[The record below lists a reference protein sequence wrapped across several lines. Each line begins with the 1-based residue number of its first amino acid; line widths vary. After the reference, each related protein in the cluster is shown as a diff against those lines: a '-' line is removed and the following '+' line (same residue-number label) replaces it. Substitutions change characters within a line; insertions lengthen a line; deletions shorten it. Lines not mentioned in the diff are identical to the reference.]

1 MNRGWIRGAK
11 TYWASKRHLFFPK
24 RKSMERQ
31 GKTKRK
37 ETEKIPKK
45 FIGAMSGVTK
55 WWIRGG

>member
-1 MNRGWIRGAK
+1 MGEG
-11 TYWASKRHLFFPK
+11 
-24 RKSMERQ
+24 RKSVERTR
-31 GKTKRK
+31 KKSKRK